1 MRPMFAKLVLSLL
14 PMRTLTAVVGWAA
27 RQSWSK
33 HLIPWYIRRY
43 QIDHSEAELVP
54 SEYECL
60 LDFFARRLR
69 EGART
74 VATTGVVSPVDGT
87 VSACGHIRSGTLVQ
101 AKGCEY
107 TLEALLGG
115 ADWAEIYR
123 NGYYMTIYLSPR
135 DYHRIH
141 APLPGIITRWRYIP
155 GSLYPVNAAGVRHIP
170 GLFTKNERL
179 ITQVESPFGRYA
191 VVKVGAT
198 IVGSIRTEYGPE
210 YLRPHRR
217 RRLSVVDGT
226 VEIPIERGD
235 EIGRFEFGSTVVLL
249 FEPGMIQNICVHK
262 GEVVQMGQCVAH
274 LAAAADPGKD
284 REA

>member
-1 MRPMFAKLVLSLL
+1 MKPMFAKLALRLL
-14 PMRTLTAVVGWAA
+14 PKCTLTAVVGWAA

-43 QIDHSEAELVP
+43 QIDDSEAELVP
-54 SEYECL
+54 SEYPSL
-60 LDFFARRLR
+60 VDFFARRLR

-74 VATTGVVSPVDGT
+74 VAKTGVVSPVDGT
-87 VSACGHIRSGTLVQ
+87 VSACGAIRSGTLLQ

-115 ADWAEIYR
+115 SDWAEIYQ
-123 NGYYMTIYLSPR
+123 NGDYMTIYLSPR

-141 APLPGIITRWRYIP
+141 APLPGTITRWRYIP
-155 GSLYPVNAAGVRHIP
+155 GSLFPVNPAGVRYVP

-198 IVGSIRTEYGPE
+198 IVGSIRTAYGPE
-210 YLRPHRR
+210 YQRPHRR
-217 RRLSVVDGT
+217 RRQSVASGA
-226 VEIPIERGD
+226 VEIPVDRGE

-249 FEPGMIQNICVHK
+249 FEPGMIRNICVQR
-262 GEVVQMGQCVAH
+262 GETVQMGQRVAR
-274 LAAAADPGKD
+274 LVAEVGDKA
-284 REA
+284 EL